1 MSIFTKNIKTNEN
14 FVSKHSPH
22 IEHYDNKDV
31 QKNMHLYI
39 KKKNDILDRKIVLVN
54 NYSIINQNHITLLK
68 YFFYVL
74 IIMNIIYAGVTFS
87 VIPKIIASMVLSCI
101 AVIFFVLVI
110 ITILKNSR
118 LYKINMEEKYY
129 PKHNPYNLLHYL
141 TKKKPCAGTDSAH
154 LKKKNT
160 YLDTLQKLLLEIK
173 KLSSKFELYTYTNA
187 AAKELQLINKHA
199 LIDTSIYGPY
209 ADEAQ
214 ILTELD
220 KHTRT
225 LQDLKFEIKT
235 KENEKIQKFKTDL
248 ALYKK
253 NMELANSSI
262 QKDKHDKQ
270 HFKKLYTENKYK
282 FNMMVKNIQ
291 SIEKNLKHL

>member
-1 MSIFTKNIKTNEN
+1 MSIFTNNIKTKEN
-14 FVSKHSPH
+14 FVSKHSPN

-31 QKNMHLYI
+31 KKNMHLYI
-39 KKKNDILDRKIVLVN
+39 KKQNDILDRKIVLVN

-68 YFFYVL
+68 YFVYGL
-74 IIMNIIYAGVTFS
+74 IIMNIIYAGVTFR
-87 VIPKIIASMVLSCI
+87 VMPKIIASMVLSCI
-101 AVIFFVLVI
+101 AVVFFVLVI

-141 TKKKPCAGTDSAH
+141 TKKEPCAGTDSAN
-154 LKKKNT
+154 LIQKNK

-173 KLSSKFELYTYTNA
+173 KLSAKFELYTYTTA

-199 LIDTSIYGPY
+199 LIDTAIYGPY
-209 ADEAQ
+209 ANEAQ
-214 ILTELD
+214 ISIELD

-225 LQDLKFEIKT
+225 LQDLKLEIKT
-235 KENEKIQKFKTDL
+235 KENEKIQHLKADL
-248 ALYKK
+248 ATYKK

-262 QKDKHDKQ
+262 QKDTHDKQ
-270 HFKKLYTENKYK
+270 QFKKMYTENKYK
-282 FNMMVKNIQ
+282 FNMMIKNIK
-291 SIEKNLKHL
+291 SIEKSLQHM